1 VNDRTSPYDAARA
14 TQILPEL
21 PLREAR
27 LHHTSCFTPAM
38 NELEARLARIETNL
52 AHVEKQYEDLNQVVI
67 EQARIIA
74 RLQKELLKTSSAVET
89 MELERIRTNNQKPPH
104 YQ

>member
-1 VNDRTSPYDAARA
+1 
-14 TQILPEL
+14 
-21 PLREAR
+21 
-27 LHHTSCFTPAM
+27 M